1 MVLLSA
7 TSLAP
12 GFPLPRTVSVPSV
25 FLAGSYLDR
34 RIDEN
39 EEYRTPSGSPQ
50 VTRPSPFPMVPRT
63 GGSLGGPRLGSR
75 GRSSSVELVY
85 INDAL

>member
-1 MVLLSA
+1 MPLRPRGVHPAAGCWSGPPRRPPVVLLSA

-50 VTRPSPFPMVPRT
+50 V
-63 GGSLGGPRLGSR
+63 
-75 GRSSSVELVY
+75 
-85 INDAL
+85 A